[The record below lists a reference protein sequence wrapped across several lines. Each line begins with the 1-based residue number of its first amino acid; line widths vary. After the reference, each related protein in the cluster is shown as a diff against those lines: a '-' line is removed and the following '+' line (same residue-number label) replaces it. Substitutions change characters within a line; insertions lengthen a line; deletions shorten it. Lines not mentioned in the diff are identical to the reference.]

1 MLGESLDMT
10 TPQRIHIVGIGGAG
24 MSAMAQL
31 LAEMGHEVSGSDLR
45 DSPALERLRR
55 AGVVAHAG
63 HRASNLGEVD
73 LVTASPAVPSSNP
86 ELVAARDRSL
96 AVATRPMMLG
106 ALARVRRTLAV
117 AGTHG
122 KTTTS
127 SMLALILLE
136 AGLEP
141 SFLLGAD
148 VAGIGAGAVWGAG
161 EWLVVEADESYGAF
175 SLMEPDRV
183 VLTNVEPDHLD
194 HYGTLE
200 DLEQAFAGLVERSKN
215 RSVVMADDPG
225 ARRVG
230 EQGRAV
236 LVGSDGVVAVRVE
249 DIELE
254 RASSTFTMQLED
266 GERLRLQV
274 AAPGRHNVANA
285 AVAAAAAASIGVDS
299 SAIAAGLRR
308 FAGVPR
314 RFEFRGEVEGV
325 SFVDDYAH
333 LPAEVEAT
341 IQAALAGGYERV
353 VAVFQPHRYTRTQA
367 VATGFASSFR
377 GADLVVVTDIYGAG
391 EEPIPGVTGRLV
403 AESVAAT
410 SSVDRVRYVQDLDQL
425 APIVAALLEPGDL
438 CLTMGAGDLTLVPD
452 EIQAML
458 GR

>member
-1 MLGESLDMT
+1 MLGESLDLT

-106 ALARVRRTLAV
+106 ALA
-117 AGTHG
+117 H
-122 KTTTS
+122 
-127 SMLALILLE
+127 
-136 AGLEP
+136 
-141 SFLLGAD
+141 